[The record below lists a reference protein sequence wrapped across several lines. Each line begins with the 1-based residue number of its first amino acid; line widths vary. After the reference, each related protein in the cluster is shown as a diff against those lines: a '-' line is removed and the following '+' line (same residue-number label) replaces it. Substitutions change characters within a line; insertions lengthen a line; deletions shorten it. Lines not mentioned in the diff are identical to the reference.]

1 MRILYLE
8 YLRLIAS
15 IAVVAIHV
23 ISRASYVLG
32 SNINSNLSVFSTAI
46 SIDAFFRFCVPIFFM
61 ISGSLILRK
70 DDLDIKKFL
79 ISRFKRVVIPVIVW
93 GYAYS
98 FWFNRTFTF
107 AEHTKN
113 VLLGNGFYHLWFL
126 YSIIGLY
133 LAVPIIFKFVKNSK
147 KIEIETMLIIGVIC
161 NTLIPVISK
170 YFYVDLGS
178 VLNLNYVAGYMI
190 YFILGYYLYEYDL
203 KLFNNKL
210 KSTIMYLLSTAMIIF
225 FTLET
230 SIAQGGQ
237 EMLFIHYSWILVFI
251 QTVSVFT
258 LFKQIKFKNSDVT
271 KVSSLFMGI
280 YILHIFILEGYQKM
294 WNIDY
299 ATLEVSKYLLYVV
312 LGIIYT
318 YIVSVAISYL
328 LKKTPVI
335 KNLL

>member
-15 IAVVAIHV
+15 IAVIAIHV

-32 SNINSNLSVFSTAI
+32 NDINSNLSVFLTAI
-46 SIDAFFRFCVPIFFM
+46 SMDAFFRFCVPIFFM
-61 ISGSLILRK
+61 ISGSLILKK
-70 DDLDIKKFL
+70 DNLDIKKFL
-79 ISRFKRVVIPVIVW
+79 ISRFKRIVIPVIIW

-107 AEHTKN
+107 AEHTRN

-133 LAVPIIFKFVKNSK
+133 LATPIIFKFVKNSK
-147 KIEIETMLIIGVIC
+147 KSEIELMLIIGVIF

-170 YFYVDLGS
+170 YFYVDLGY
-178 VLNLNYVAGYMI
+178 VLNLNYVSGYMI

-203 KLFNNKL
+203 KMFNSKL
-210 KSTIMYLLSTAMIIF
+210 KSVIIYILSTVIIIF
-225 FTLET
+225 FTLKT
-230 SIAQGGQ
+230 SIVQGAQ

-251 QTVSVFT
+251 QSISIFT
-258 LFKQIKFKNSDVT
+258 LFKQIEFKNSFVT
-271 KVSSLFMGI
+271 KVSSLFMGV
-280 YILHIFILEGYQKM
+280 YILHIFILEGYQNM

-299 ATLEVSKYLLYVV
+299 FKLEVSKYLLYIV
-312 LGIIYT
+312 LGIIYI
-318 YIVSVAISYL
+318 YIVTVAISYL

-335 KNLL
+335 KNIL